1 MAEPSLMI
9 IANLVH
15 ARAVEQPDLDVL
27 TFESEGVTE
36 TRTYRE
42 LWENGQ
48 RIAQALV
55 DRGMRK
61 GDRFALIMLNHPEFV
76 ESMIAAAIIGA
87 VFVPID
93 ARARGAKLSFLL
105 KDAACRGVVCAAY
118 AFEGVMEAV
127 RLGAPIEWGYVLG
140 DHVQAPGTA
149 VPFPV
154 FSLRDVLGR
163 PVPSPKLT
171 VAVLDPAEPM
181 QVMYTSGTTGDPKG
195 IVVAHQ
201 RFGMVSN
208 HGEAVFGYRVGDR
221 PYTGLSLTHGNGQF
235 VTLAPSLKMGL
246 RAVISRKFSKSR
258 LWEILRTHGCTTFS
272 LLGGMITAIYSEPR
286 RADDADNP
294 VRLVISAGMPAAIW
308 ADFAKRY
315 GVEILEFYGA
325 VEGGMSINPPGA
337 GPIGSCGRVVPG
349 LIAKV
354 VDERGH
360 EVPRGQPGELWFR
373 LADGPFPTVSYLN
386 NPAASAKKT
395 EGGWLHSGDVVNMD
409 PDGWI
414 YYLHRA
420 GGGIRR
426 NGEFVSPAVIEKSL
440 AEHPA
445 VDDVFVYGMAAASGA
460 PGEKDIVAAVVPKES
475 ARFDPHALIAWLGTR
490 LEPNMIPS
498 YVQAVA
504 EIPKTASEKPQERF
518 LVDLFN
524 SRPESVTRH
533 TNQATEH
540 TNQATQSTAENAR

>member
-1 MAEPSLMI
+1 MADSSLMI
-9 IANLVH
+9 IANLIC
-15 ARAVEQPDLDVL
+15 ARAAEQPDLDVL
-27 TFESEGVTE
+27 TFESEGETE
-36 TRTYRE
+36 SRTYRE

-48 RIAQALV
+48 RIAQGLV

-61 GDRFALIMLNHPEFV
+61 GERFALLMLNHPEFV
-76 ESMIAAAIIGA
+76 ESMIAAAIVGA

-93 ARARGAKLSFLL
+93 ARARGAKLSYLL
-105 KDAACRGVVCAAY
+105 KDAACRGAICAGY
-118 AFEGVMEAV
+118 AFEGLTDAV
-127 RLGAPIEWGYVLG
+127 RVGAPIEWAYVL
-140 DHVQAPGTA
+140 DEPMKAPGST

-154 FSLRDVLGR
+154 YSLRDVLSQ
-163 PVPSPKLT
+163 PVPAPELP

-208 HGEAVFGYRVGDR
+208 HGETVFGYKAGDR

-258 LWEILRTHGCTTFS
+258 LWEILRAHGCTTFS
-272 LLGGMITAIYSEPR
+272 LLGGMITAIYSEPG

-294 VRLVISAGMPAAIW
+294 ARLVISAGMPAAIW
-308 ADFAKRY
+308 EDFAKRY
-315 GVEILEFYGA
+315 GLQILEFYGA
-325 VEGGMSINPPGA
+325 VEGGMSINAPGS
-337 GPIGSCGRVVPG
+337 GPVGSCGRVVPG
-349 LIAKV
+349 LAAKV
-354 VDERGH
+354 VDEQGN
-360 EVPRGQPGELWFR
+360 EVPRGQPGELLFQ
-373 LADGPFPTVSYLN
+373 LADGPFPKVSYLN

-395 EGGWLHSGDVVNMD
+395 QGGWLHSGDVVKMD
-409 PDGWI
+409 ADGWI

-426 NGEFVSPAVIEKSL
+426 NGEFVSPAVIEKAM

-445 VDDVFVYGMAAASGA
+445 VDDVFIYGVAAASGA
-460 PGEKDIVAAVVPKES
+460 PGEKDIVAAIVPKEPM
-475 ARFDPHALIAWLGTR
+475 RFDPDALFRWLESR
-490 LEPNMIPS
+490 LEPSTIPN
-498 YVQAVA
+498 YIQWVA

-524 SRPESVTRH
+524 SRPESVRRRA
-533 TNQATEH
+533 NQPAASNGE
-540 TNQATQSTAENAR
+540 NQR